1 MEELDGVIVGFFFD
15 FYVVV
20 LCACR
25 DHILRGI
32 LPFLTI
38 PFYNIFPE
46 IYEYLSNGNE
56 GVFVWYLFSLRFFF
70 EIVSYATIIFLFS

>member
-1 MEELDGVIVGFFFD
+1 MEDIRGVLCLFLIG

-32 LPFLTI
+32 LSFLSI
-38 PFYNIFPE
+38 PFYVILLADH
-46 IYEYLSNGNE
+46 EYTVE
-56 GVFVWYLFSLRFFF
+56 WK
-70 EIVSYATIIFLFS
+70 